1 MTRQTIDMINF
12 NKQVMADNIFNVN
25 TTKDLRIIGGLDYKN
40 IDTKSS
46 NLSRYDEDVKAVFFG
61 ADKALSE
68 TQRIGAIANVKR
80 EDTFFQGNIYHT
92 YNKNNFSLTN
102 NLFAGVSSGEVER
115 DIRFVDVEGHSKGDL
130 DNKWIGVQNI
140 ALYKFD
146 TDYFFFKPKLEANFT
161 YLMQDSIKE
170 DRNYGLEIEKSEK

>member
-68 TQRIGAIANVKR
+68 TQRIGAIANVGTLESKYDISNAKR
-80 EDTFFQGNIYHT
+80 EGYILQGNIYHT
-92 YNKNNFSLTN
+92 YNKNNL
-102 NLFAGVSSGEVER
+102 A
-115 DIRFVDVEGHSKGDL
+115 
-130 DNKWIGVQNI
+130 
-140 ALYKFD
+140 
-146 TDYFFFKPKLEANFT
+146 
-161 YLMQDSIKE
+161 
-170 DRNYGLEIEKSEK
+170 

>member
-1 MTRQTIDMINF
+1 MKGGCIDKYF
-12 NKQVMADNIFNVN
+12 YIF
-25 TTKDLRIIGGLDYKN
+25 II
-40 IDTKSS
+40 
-46 NLSRYDEDVKAVFFG
+46 
-61 ADKALSE
+61 
-68 TQRIGAIANVKR
+68 Q
-80 EDTFFQGNIYHT
+80 
-92 YNKNNFSLTN
+92 
-102 NLFAGVSSGEVER
+102 
-115 DIRFVDVEGHSKGDL
+115 DL